1 MTTIK
6 PSQEAADLGE
16 PSYVWRSGQQRRLDM
31 IQTAAGERIR
41 GRVLENGCGV
51 GLYISHMAP
60 MGGVIIGSEY
70 DIGRAVEARKR
81 ADHILGAAG
90 ESLPFPED
98 SFDLILSN
106 EVIEHVQD
114 DQLTIREMV
123 RVLKPG
129 GRIIL
134 FCPNRWYPFETH
146 GIYWRKEYHFGN
158 KFLVNYL
165 PTPWRNKLAPHVRVY
180 TRKGLNQLFHQLPLR
195 FIQQTVIYGG
205 YDGLTSRFPK
215 LGKVIRRILYWF
227 EKTPLKVLGL
237 SHFWVIE
244 KEV

>member
-1 MTTIK
+1 MTDIQ
-6 PSQEAADLGE
+6 PSRQAADLGE
-16 PSYVWRSGQQRRLDM
+16 PSYIWRSGQQRRLEM
-31 IQTAAGERIR
+31 IQAGAGDRFQGRI
-41 GRVLENGCGV
+41 LEHGCGI
-51 GLYISHMAP
+51 GLYITHMAP
-60 MGGVIIGSEY
+60 LGGVIIGSEY
-70 DIGRAVEARKR
+70 DIDRAVQARSR

-90 ESLPFPED
+90 ESLPFPEG

-114 DQLTIREMV
+114 DGLAVREMV

-146 GIYWRKEYHFGN
+146 GIYWKEKYHFGN

-180 TRKGLNQLFHQLPLR
+180 TRKGLNQLFHQLPVR
-195 FIQQTVIYGG
+195 FILQTVIYGG
-205 YDGLTSRFPK
+205 YDGLISRFPR
-215 LGKVIRRILYWF
+215 LGKAIRRILYWF
-227 EKTPLKVLGL
+227 EKTPLKILGL

>member
-1 MTTIK
+1 MTTIQ
-6 PSQEAADLGE
+6 PSLQAAELGE
-16 PSYVWRSGQQRRLDM
+16 PSYIWRSGQQRRLEM
-31 IQTAAGERIR
+31 IQEAAGNRIQ
-41 GRVLENGCGV
+41 GKILEIGCGI
-51 GLYISHMAP
+51 GLYITHIAP
-60 MGGVIIGSEY
+60 MGGMVFGSEY
-70 DIGRAVEARKR
+70 EINRAVEARTR
-81 ADHILGAAG
+81 ADHILGSAG
-90 ESLPFPED
+90 EFLPFPEG

-114 DQLTIREMV
+114 DLLTVREMV

-129 GRIIL
+129 GRIVL

-146 GIYWRKEYHFGN
+146 GIYWKDKYYFGN

-165 PTPWRNKLAPHVRVY
+165 PTAWRNKLAPHVRVY
-180 TRKGLNQLFHQLPLR
+180 TRKDLDQLFNGLPIR
-195 FIQQTVIYGG
+195 YIQQRVIYGG

-215 LGKVIRRILYWF
+215 LGKLIKTILYRF
-227 EKTPLKVLGL
+227 EKTPLQILGL